1 LHRRKNTS
9 DNDEQHDELLSLYR
23 DIRAVIIA
31 QFDEFHRFRSEGTE
45 DELFRELVFCLLT
58 PQSGARRCGA
68 ALQLLCD
75 RGLLFDGCKEEVSA
89 AINTVRF
96 KNTKAENI
104 LRARNMFRGGG
115 QGLRRFLTET
125 ADPAETRARLVA
137 GVRGMG
143 YKEAGHF
150 MRNTGF
156 GDGLAILDRHILRS
170 LAALGVIDAVP
181 PSLPPRLYL
190 DIERKMKVFSLS
202 LGIPLHHLDFVL
214 WFHKTGDIY
223 K

>member
-1 LHRRKNTS
+1 MMPNNK
-9 DNDEQHDELLSLYR
+9 EQHEELLSLYR
-23 DIRAVIIA
+23 EIKAVIRAR
-31 QFDEFHRFRSEGTE
+31 FDDFHRFRSEGTE

-58 PQSGARRCGA
+58 PQSGARRCGT

-75 RGLLFDGCKEEVSA
+75 RGLLFDGRKEEVSS

-104 LRARNMFRGGG
+104 LRARELFRGDGP
-115 QGLRRFLTET
+115 GLRVFLTKT
-125 ADPAETRARLVA
+125 NNPAETRARLVS

-156 GDGLAILDRHILRS
+156 GDDLAILDRHILRS

-190 DIERKMKVFSLS
+190 NIERKMKVFSLS
-202 LGIPLHHLDFVL
+202 LGIPIPPLDFVL
-214 WFHKTGDIY
+214 WYRRTGDIY